1 MWLLWKSLCLVRCNV
16 LARGPGICCLCR
28 SIAKSSPPRARPLS
42 GCVTLCRSTTMPGLV
57 DIGDYL
63 KNGVARDTND
73 GLGYKACP
81 SEFELLDD
89 TFTKISVEDHDH
101 ELSTAPILTR
111 DAYVQADFDHSKT
124 QYGVLGGIQSISS
137 CGSSETPE
145 DPRLYFNTNAPFSTV
160 VCGVQGSGKSHTVSV
175 MLENMFIASYPQ
187 IGSLEKELSGLV
199 LHFGDGGMNS
209 RPCEAAWL
217 GVSGV
222 PGVKPPPV
230 RVFVAKSSLN
240 TMQAIYRPL
249 GGNIS
254 VQPLLFKQSDLDAEA
269 FLSMMAVESSD
280 SAPLYVQTILSI
292 LRDLG
297 ENFSVPAFNTKLE
310 ETKRKWNPA
319 QTASFEQRMA
329 LMNTFTG
336 SNKQVKGLGPLFAKG
351 QLTIIDLSSPFIDP
365 ASACGIFEIAVRMFL
380 RANVG
385 TGKVLLV
392 DEAHKYLSVNEGSS
406 CLTSAL
412 STLIREQRHLAMRVI
427 ISTQEPTVVPSVLL
441 DLCTVMVLHRFSSPT
456 WWEHIVKHVSADFS
470 DRKVFDKIV
479 RLRTGEA
486 IVLAPTGLGTFVT
499 PGCINPG
506 PNSNPRSLDQFG
518 RRYIVMK
525 TRKRITAD
533 GGASVLTL

>member
-1 MWLLWKSLCLVRCNV
+1 
-16 LARGPGICCLCR
+16 
-28 SIAKSSPPRARPLS
+28 
-42 GCVTLCRSTTMPGLV
+42 MPGMV
-57 DIGDYL
+57 DITEYL
-63 KNGVARDTND
+63 HNGTNGVAK
-73 GLGYKACP
+73 GISGSQFSMSASHKACP
-81 SEFELLDD
+81 IEFDLLDD
-89 TFTKISVEDHDH
+89 TFAQIVVDEHEH
-101 ELSTAPILTR
+101 ELSTAPIFTR
-111 DAYVQADFDHSKT
+111 DAYVQAGFDKAKT
-124 QYGVLGGIQSISS
+124 QYGVLGGIQSVSS
-137 CGSSETPE
+137 CGSSEIPG

-175 MLENMFIASYPQ
+175 MLENMFVPGYPQ

-217 GVSGV
+217 GVSKV

-249 GGNIS
+249 GTNIT

-297 ENFSVPAFNTKLE
+297 ENFTVQGFNSKLDE
-310 ETKRKWNPA
+310 HKQKWNPA
-319 QTASFEQRMA
+319 QKAGFEQRMA

-336 SNKQVKGLGPLFAKG
+336 TNKQVKGLGSLFAKG
-351 QLTIIDLSSPFIDP
+351 QLTVIDLSSPFIDP

-380 RANVG
+380 RVNVG
-385 TGKVLLV
+385 TGKVLVV
-392 DEAHKYLSVNEGSS
+392 DEAHKYLSVNNGSS
-406 CLTSAL
+406 SLTNAL

-427 ISTQEPTVVPSVLL
+427 ISTQEPTVVPPVLL
-441 DLCTVMVLHRFSSPT
+441 DLCTVAVLHRFSSPA
-456 WWEHIVKHVSADFS
+456 WWEHIVKHVSADFAGG
-470 DRKVFDKIV
+470 RVFDKIV

-486 IVLAPTGLGTFVT
+486 IVLAPSGLGSFSAAGRSTG
-499 PGCINPG
+499 PSDEQANPKV
-506 PNSNPRSLDQFG
+506 LDQFG

-533 GGASVLTL
+533 GGASVLTLKR